1 MLSAS
6 LEKYLLC
13 IYEKVQVDKEL
24 KSTEIAREMNQSL
37 QKAVQAL
44 QRLHYQKYI
53 TYSAYQ
59 PLRLT
64 EQGKQ
69 VAEYLIARHKL
80 IDDFLDILHIEQ
92 NKETEKEAMQQYLSY
107 ESLKTI
113 EKFVIFNKQY
123 PEIGTRYEM
132 ILKREPIAYLLP
144 EFPKGEKR

>member
-24 KSTEIAREMNQSL
+24 KSTEIAREMNQPL

-69 VAEYLIARHKL
+69 LAEYLVARNSL
-80 IDDFLDILHIEQ
+80 IDEFLDILHIEQ

-113 EKFVIFNKQY
+113 EKFVIFNRQY

-132 ILKREPIAYLLP
+132 ILKREPLMYLLP
-144 EFPKGEKR
+144 ECPRSDKR

>member
-13 IYEKVQVDKEL
+13 IYERINGDKEL
-24 KSTEIAREMNQSL
+24 KSTEIAREMNQPL

-64 EQGKQ
+64 DQGKQ
-69 VAEYLIARHKL
+69 VAQYLMARNQL
-80 IDDFLDILHIEQ
+80 IDEFLNILHIEK

-107 ESLKTI
+107 DSLKTI

-123 PEIGTRYEM
+123 PEIMQRYEM
-132 ILKREPIAYLLP
+132 ILKREPIVYLLP
-144 EFPKGEKR
+144 ELPSSDKR

>member
-13 IYEKVQVDKEL
+13 IYERINEDKEL
-24 KSTEIAREMNQSL
+24 KSTEIAREMNQPL

-69 VAEYLIARHKL
+69 VAEYLVARNKL
-80 IDDFLDILHIEQ
+80 IDEFLDILHIEK

-107 ESLKTI
+107 DSLKTI
-113 EKFVIFNKQY
+113 EKFVIFHKQY
-123 PEIGTRYEM
+123 PEIEQRYEM
-132 ILKREPIAYLLP
+132 ILKREPITYLLP
-144 EFPKGEKR
+144 EMPNGDKR

>member
-13 IYEKVQVDKEL
+13 IYERINGDKEL
-24 KSTEIAREMNQSL
+24 KSTEIAREMNQPL

-69 VAEYLIARHKL
+69 VAEYLVARNKL
-80 IDDFLDILHIEQ
+80 IDEFLDILHIER

-107 ESLKTI
+107 DSLRTI

-123 PEIGTRYEM
+123 PEIAQRYEM
-132 ILKREPIAYLLP
+132 ILKREPIKYLLP
-144 EFPKGEKR
+144 EFPSSDKR